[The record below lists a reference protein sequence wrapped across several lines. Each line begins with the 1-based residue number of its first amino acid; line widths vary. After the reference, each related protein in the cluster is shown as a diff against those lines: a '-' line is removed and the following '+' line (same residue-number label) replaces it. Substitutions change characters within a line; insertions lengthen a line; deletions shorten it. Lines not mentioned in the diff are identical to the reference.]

1 MVNISYFCRPEPWR
15 NMSSSTCGCWMLLV
29 GLILKCHRLNSTKL
43 HRDTLGIGAV
53 SVKSYWDHTVQ
64 VYIRVLITIPPKKT
78 NLSKRVFSLVTSVC
92 TEPRNRKNQVLPK
105 PWRVPLSLPEFGK
118 FLIFINVHLKAFQFQ
133 GMLAACM
140 TEMFSQESPSLPIIR
155 FVSSCIKKWATISCG
170 SSTCCSVSLGH
181 PWLSSQ
187 S

>member
-1 MVNISYFCRPEPWR
+1 MRWSTKPMFPSRAHAPHLCYRQHLGYLSLAAGCEAMAVDWILHWRWTWLAPYLQLGIKIRLSNVLDDSHKGNWMVNISYFCRPEPWR

-92 TEPRNRKNQVLPK
+92 TEPRNRKN
-105 PWRVPLSLPEFGK
+105 
-118 FLIFINVHLKAFQFQ
+118 
-133 GMLAACM
+133 
-140 TEMFSQESPSLPIIR
+140 
-155 FVSSCIKKWATISCG
+155 
-170 SSTCCSVSLGH
+170 
-181 PWLSSQ
+181 
-187 S
+187 